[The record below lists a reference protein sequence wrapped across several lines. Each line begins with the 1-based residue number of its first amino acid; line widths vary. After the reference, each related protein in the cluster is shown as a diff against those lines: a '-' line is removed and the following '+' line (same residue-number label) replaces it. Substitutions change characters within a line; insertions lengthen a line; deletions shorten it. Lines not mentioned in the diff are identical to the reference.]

1 MEDVGQYEILVG
13 DALQSTA
20 IADNKFNLISNM
32 DSYSIAK
39 TFTNVK
45 FPIL

>member
-1 MEDVGQYEILVG
+1 MVDVGQYGILVG
-13 DALQSTA
+13 DALNSTA
-20 IADNKFNLISNM
+20 IADNKINLISNI